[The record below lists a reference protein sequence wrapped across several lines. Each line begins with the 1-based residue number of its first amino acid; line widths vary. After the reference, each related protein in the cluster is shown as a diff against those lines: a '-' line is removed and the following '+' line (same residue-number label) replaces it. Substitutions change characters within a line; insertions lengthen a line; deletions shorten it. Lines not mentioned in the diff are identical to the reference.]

1 MEEHGLDD
9 EQVGAAV
16 GVSARTVKGWRR
28 ATLAPLGP
36 RCEQLAELFGIS
48 VWDFYDKGR

>member
-16 GVSARTVKGWRR
+16 GVSPRTVMGWRR
-28 ATLAPLGP
+28 ALLAPLLP
-36 RCEQLAELFGIS
+36 RCEQLAELFGVS